1 MDRKLINN
9 QATNLTTYNM
19 YITQLKM
26 IAQNVFV
33 FDNLPK
39 TLNKRFINKTLLNR
53 GSIAFFRDEDLGG
66 LIALPFENKSM
77 KLDVYDE
84 PLQITVRSSSNYTR
98 TLKQDEFV
106 IMYDNDVRTNIIP
119 FLLQYAE
126 RLSICMRTCDV
137 NIAQQRTNRYWK
149 TSNSGLNNLKNNLNM
164 IDTFQETI
172 ITYKN
177 LNQITESTACVEPAP
192 YVADKIDLH
201 YEKIWNEFLRF
212 VGVSNLS
219 YTKKERNIRDE
230 INAMQGGTVISRL
243 DRYSPRKEAVEKI
256 NELFGT
262 DIEVKYYDGLPSTEK
277 EVLEDDLSDFSD
289 NSDGSDI

>member
-1 MDRKLINN
+1 MNRKLINN
-9 QATNLTTYNM
+9 QLTNLTTYNM

-33 FDNLPK
+33 FDKLPK

-53 GSIAFFRDEDLGG
+53 GSIAFFNDEYLGG

-77 KLDVYDE
+77 KLDAYDE
-84 PLQITVRSSSNYTR
+84 PMQITVRSNSGYTR
-98 TLKQDEFV
+98 TLKEDEFV

-256 NELFGT
+256 NELFST
-262 DIEVKYYDGLPSTEK
+262 DIQVKYYDGLPTTEK

-289 NSDGSDI
+289 DSDGSDI

>member
-39 TLNKRFINKTLLNR
+39 TLNKRFINKTLLKR
-53 GSIAFFRDEDLGG
+53 GSIAFFKDEYLGG

-84 PLQITVRSSSNYTR
+84 PLQITVRSNSGYTR

-262 DIEVKYYDGLPSTEK
+262 DIEVKYYDGLPTTEK

-289 NSDGSDI
+289 DSDGSDI

>member
-33 FDNLPK
+33 FENLPG

-53 GSIAFFRDEDLGG
+53 GSIAFFRDEILGG

-262 DIEVKYYDGLPSTEK
+262 DIQVKYYDGLPTTEK
-277 EVLEDDLSDFSD
+277 EVLEDDISDFSD
-289 NSDGSDI
+289 DSDGSDL

>member
-77 KLDVYDE
+77 KLDVYNE

-262 DIEVKYYDGLPSTEK
+262 DIQVKYYDGLPTTEK

>member
-53 GSIAFFRDEDLGG
+53 GSIAFFRDEYLGG
-66 LIALPFENKSM
+66 LLALPFENKSM

-84 PLQITVRSSSNYTR
+84 PMQITVRSNSGYAR
-98 TLKQDEFV
+98 TLKEDEFV
-106 IMYDNDVRTNIIP
+106 IMYDNDVRTNLIP

-262 DIEVKYYDGLPSTEK
+262 DIQVKYYDGLPTTEK

>member
-33 FDNLPK
+33 FENLPK

-256 NELFGT
+256 NKLFGT
-262 DIEVKYYDGLPSTEK
+262 DIEVKYYDGLPTTEK
-277 EVLEDDLSDFSD
+277 EVLEDDFSDFSD
-289 NSDGSDI
+289 DSDGSDI

>member
-53 GSIAFFRDEDLGG
+53 GSIAFFKDEDLGG

-84 PLQITVRSSSNYTR
+84 PMQITVRSSSNYTR

-149 TSNSGLNNLKNNLNM
+149 TTNSGLNSLKNNLNM

-262 DIEVKYYDGLPSTEK
+262 DIEVKYYDGLPTTEK

-289 NSDGSDI
+289 DSDGSDL

>member
-1 MDRKLINN
+1 MNRKLINN
-9 QATNLTTYNM
+9 QLTNLTTYNM

-53 GSIAFFRDEDLGG
+53 GSIAFFNDEYLGG

-77 KLDVYDE
+77 KLDAYDE
-84 PLQITVRSSSNYTR
+84 PMQITVRSNSGYTR
-98 TLKQDEFV
+98 TLKEDEFV

-256 NELFGT
+256 NELFST
-262 DIEVKYYDGLPSTEK
+262 DIQVKYYDGLPTTEK

-289 NSDGSDI
+289 DSDGSDI

>member
-33 FDNLPK
+33 FENLPK

-53 GSIAFFRDEDLGG
+53 GSIAFFNDEYLGG

-84 PLQITVRSSSNYTR
+84 PMQITVRSNSGYTR
-98 TLKQDEFV
+98 TLKEDEFV

-149 TSNSGLNNLKNNLNM
+149 TSNSGLNNLKANLNK

-177 LNQITESTACVEPAP
+177 LNNITESTACVEPAP

-262 DIEVKYYDGLPSTEK
+262 DIQVKYYDGLPTTEK

-289 NSDGSDI
+289 NSDGSDL

>member
-33 FDNLPK
+33 FENLPG

-53 GSIAFFRDEDLGG
+53 GSIAFFRDEILGG

-177 LNQITESTACVEPAP
+177 LNNITESTACVEPAP

-262 DIEVKYYDGLPSTEK
+262 DIQVKYYDGLPTTEK
-277 EVLEDDLSDFSD
+277 EVLEDDISDFSD
-289 NSDGSDI
+289 DSDGSDL